1 MDQFRH
7 AKWEA
12 GSEVEA
18 VADGTPESEVATL
31 ETAARLN
38 QLIAALPGPQR
49 EALAMRKEAELTVRE
64 IALVTG
70 ATEEAV
76 KSRLRYAM
84 AKLKRG
90 MRGYE

>member
-1 MDQFRH
+1 
-7 AKWEA
+7 
-12 GSEVEA
+12 
-18 VADGTPESEVATL
+18 
-31 ETAARLN
+31 
-38 QLIAALPGPQR
+38 
-49 EALAMRKEAELTVRE
+49 MRKEAELTVRE